1 MKKTIP
7 ILLSAALLLSA
18 CGQAAGTAEN
28 TSADAPAAVTETTAQ
43 TSAPKTTPG
52 GVDKAE
58 TVYAKA
64 DADGTVTETTVEAV
78 LKARDGATI
87 EDVAA
92 LRDIIN
98 KEGDEA
104 YTTGADNA
112 LTWENSGNAITYEGK
127 SDAALP
133 VTTQVTYYLNGVE
146 TAPAD
151 LAGQSGRVRIRFDYT
166 MADASD
172 EFLRELLEHHVS
184 GQLRVAPEHVSDAV
198 LSVMG
203 KPSRAVY
210 DAFCRK
216 FERLNREYGLKQY
229 VVPYLI
235 SSHPGSTMKEAV
247 DLAEAVRDMGYMP
260 EQVQDFYPTPST
272 MSTCM
277 YYTGVDPRTME
288 PIYVARDPH
297 EKAMQRALIQYR
309 KPENYKLVREALEK
323 AGRRDLIGYTKHC
336 LIRPVPPR
344 PGETSAGGGHGTGKK
359 GGKPHGGAA
368 GKGPKGSKGHGG
380 MSRAQNTAGR
390 NRAAQGRQGA
400 NAGGRRN

>member
-18 CGQAAGTAEN
+18 CGQAAGTADA

-133 VTTQVTYYLNGVE
+133 VTTRVTYYLNGVE

-166 MADASD
+166 NHT
-172 EFLRELLEHHVS
+172 RETVTVD
-184 GQLRVAPEHVSDAV
+184 GQEYTVCVPFTAITAVILDGDKFSNIETDNGKVMELDGTTAV
-198 LSVMG
+198 LGTAMPGLADSL
-203 KPSRAVY
+203 RLTE
-210 DAFCRK
+210 
-216 FERLNREYGLKQY
+216 FEPLEDTEIPAYFE
-229 VVPYLI
+229 VSADV
-235 SSHPGSTMKEAV
+235 T
-247 DLAEAVRDMGYMP
+247 
-260 EQVQDFYPTPST
+260 DFSLDFTATILTPSALDDLD
-272 MSTCM
+272 
-277 YYTGVDPRTME
+277 TGN
-288 PIYVARDPH
+288 
-297 EKAMQRALIQYR
+297 LS
-309 KPENYKLVREALEK
+309 
-323 AGRRDLIGYTKHC
+323 DLDDLSDT
-336 LIRPVPPR
+336 LDDLTDAAD
-344 PGETSAGGGHGTGKK
+344 ELADGTGALAD
-359 GGKPHGGAA
+359 GVQALYDGFHEYADGVQGLNEGAEVLA
-368 GKGPKGSKGHGG
+368 DGLTQLYDSG
-380 MSRAQNTAGR
+380 TALVD
-390 NRAAQGRQGA
+390 GA
-400 NAGGRRN
+400 NALRDGLSAVSGAVGG

>member
-18 CGQAAGTAEN
+18 CGQAAGTAET

-64 DADGTVTETTVEAV
+64 DAGGTVTETTVETV

-133 VTTQVTYYLNGVE
+133 VTTRATWPGRAAGCASAL
-146 TAPAD
+146 TTPTTPA
-151 LAGQSGRVRIRFDYT
+151 R
-166 MADASD
+166 
-172 EFLRELLEHHVS
+172 
-184 GQLRVAPEHVSDAV
+184 
-198 LSVMG
+198 
-203 KPSRAVY
+203 PSRWMGRSTRSA
-210 DAFCRK
+210 CRL
-216 FERLNREYGLKQY
+216 R
-229 VVPYLI
+229 
-235 SSHPGSTMKEAV
+235 
-247 DLAEAVRDMGYMP
+247 
-260 EQVQDFYPTPST
+260 PS
-272 MSTCM
+272 
-277 YYTGVDPRTME
+277 
-288 PIYVARDPH
+288 
-297 EKAMQRALIQYR
+297 QR
-309 KPENYKLVREALEK
+309 
-323 AGRRDLIGYTKHC
+323 
-336 LIRPVPPR
+336 
-344 PGETSAGGGHGTGKK
+344 
-359 GGKPHGGAA
+359 
-368 GKGPKGSKGHGG
+368 
-380 MSRAQNTAGR
+380 
-390 NRAAQGRQGA
+390 
-400 NAGGRRN
+400 